1 MKRTLLVVLAVIVV
15 SGLLLSCAEK
25 TPGTATTLGPTG
37 TATTTHQTTTT
48 TPTTAKTYNLKFAYH
63 TTPTASMVGAYFIPW
78 TNAIEA
84 ATNNQ
89 VKITHYGAESLVK
102 AKDVY
107 DAVVSGLCDIGLI
120 DPSEHSG
127 RFPRLEFDTLPLM
140 FPDSATE
147 AKVWWDICQKY
158 SVNTELKEVQ
168 LLAVA
173 VIAPSNYIG
182 NKPAKDIADFKG
194 LRIRT
199 GGRTES
205 WTIEALGG
213 TPIEVDSSAIYSAL
227 NTGLI
232 DSAFLSWSY
241 ILATGAKDVS
251 KYSTECNLYQRAYFI
266 VMNKKTWAS
275 LTPALQQIIMAQS
288 GQENSAKY
296 CAADAI
302 VSAGKKGAVAGAFAG
317 AKKDPIYTLTA
328 EQSAAW
334 KAAATTVWNRWA
346 SDLDARGLPGI
357 AILTD
362 LKALVTKYSAK

>member
-1 MKRTLLVVLAVIVV
+1 MKRILMVVLVVIIAG
-15 SGLLLSCAEK
+15 GLFLSCGEA
-25 TPGTATTLGPTG
+25 TPSTTATISP
-37 TATTTHQTTTT
+37 TATTTHPTTA
-48 TPTTAKTYNLKFAYH
+48 TPTPTAAKTYNLKFAYH
-63 TTPTASMVGAYFIPW
+63 TTPTASMVGAYFQPW
-78 TNAIEA
+78 TNAIEV

-107 DAVVSGLCDIGLI
+107 DAVVSGLCDIGLV
-120 DPSEHSG
+120 DPAENSG

-158 SVNTELKEVQ
+158 SVNTELKDVQ

-182 NKPAKDIADFKG
+182 NKPAKDLADFKG
-194 LRIRT
+194 MRIRT

-213 TPIEVDSSAIYSAL
+213 TPLEVDSSAIYSAL

-241 ILATGAKDVS
+241 MLATGAKDVS
-251 KYSTECNLYQRAYFI
+251 KYATEVNLYQRAYFI
-266 VMNKKTWAS
+266 VMNKKTWDS
-275 LTPALQQIIMAQS
+275 LTPALQKIIMDQS
-288 GQENSAKY
+288 GKDGSAKY

-302 VSAGKKGAVAGAFAG
+302 VSAGKKGAIAGAFG
-317 AKKDPIYTLTA
+317 AAHKDPIYTLTA
-328 EQSAAW
+328 EQTAAW
-334 KAAATTVWNRWA
+334 KAAVTTVWNRWA
-346 SDLDARGLPGI
+346 SDLQAKGLPGL
-357 AILTD
+357 AILAD
-362 LKALVTKYSAK
+362 LRTLVAQYSAK